1 MDCKICGN
9 VSELMCSTAIDGIWH
24 LYLLD
29 EDGYKESLDL
39 KSIYDE
45 NYTYIKVDNL
55 FRYNKFLIQA
65 WSGKNLVWI
74 GQFLVNYPIIIK
86 SDIAYY
92 LKLIE
97 SLKYLG

>member
-9 VSELMCSTAIDGIWH
+9 VTESMCSTVTDGIWH
-24 LYLLD
+24 LYMLD
-29 EDGYKESLDL
+29 TDGYKESLDL
-39 KSIYDE
+39 KNSYDE

-65 WSGKNLVWI
+65 WSGKNLTWI
-74 GQFLVNYPIIIK
+74 GQFFVGHPIIIK

-92 LKLIE
+92 LKIIE
-97 SLKYLG
+97 NLKYLG